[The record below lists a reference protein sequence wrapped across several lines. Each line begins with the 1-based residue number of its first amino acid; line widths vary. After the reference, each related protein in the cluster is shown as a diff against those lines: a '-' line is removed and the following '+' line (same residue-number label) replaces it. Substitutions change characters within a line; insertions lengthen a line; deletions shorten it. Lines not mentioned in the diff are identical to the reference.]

1 MKIMIAL
8 CLILFCSLTM
18 AEDSVTVERVYNG
31 YSAVNKIYIMNDDI
45 NGKFCYIVYN
55 DAGSN
60 AMYCFDKQK

>member
-1 MKIMIAL
+1 
-8 CLILFCSLTM
+8 M
-18 AEDSVTVERVYNG
+18 AEDSVTVKRVYNG
-31 YSAVNKIYIMNDDI
+31 YTAVNKIYIMKDDI